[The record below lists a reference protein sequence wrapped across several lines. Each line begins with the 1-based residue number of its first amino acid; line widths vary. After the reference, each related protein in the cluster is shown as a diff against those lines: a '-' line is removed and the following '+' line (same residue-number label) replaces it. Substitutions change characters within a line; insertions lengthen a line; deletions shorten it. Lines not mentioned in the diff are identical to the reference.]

1 MVMNSVFLKFLTSLS
16 ICMILYLF
24 MKQDG
29 IIDYYKEYRYYETLV
44 HEYNELSIQLENLQ
58 KENQMLKHDKSY
70 IEKIAREE
78 YFYIYPD
85 EIIIN
90 LD

>member
-1 MVMNSVFLKFLTSLS
+1 MNNFFLKVLTSLS
-16 ICMILYLF
+16 ICIILYLF

-29 IIDYYKEYRYYETLV
+29 VIDYYKEYRYYETLIN
-44 HEYNELSIQLENLQ
+44 EYNELSIQLENNQ
-58 KENQMLKHDKSY
+58 QENHMLKHDKRY

>member
-1 MVMNSVFLKFLTSLS
+1 
-16 ICMILYLF
+16 

-44 HEYNELSIQLENLQ
+44 HKYNELSIQLENLQ
-58 KENQMLKHDKSY
+58 KENQMLKHDKNY

>member
-1 MVMNSVFLKFLTSLS
+1 MNNFFLKLLMSLS
-16 ICMILYLF
+16 ICLVLYF
-24 MKQDG
+24 CIKQDG
-29 IIDYYKEYRYYETLV
+29 LVDYYKEHMYYKTLINKHDV
-44 HEYNELSIQLENLQ
+44 LSMQLENLQ
-58 KENQMLKHDKSY
+58 RENQLLTNDKRY

>member
-1 MVMNSVFLKFLTSLS
+1 MNNVFLKILTSLS
-16 ICMILYLF
+16 VCIILYLF

-29 IIDYYKEYRYYETLV
+29 VIDYYQEYRYYETLV
-44 HEYNELSIQLENLQ
+44 HEYNELSNQLENLQ
-58 KENQMLKHDKSY
+58 KENQMLKHDKRY

>member
-1 MVMNSVFLKFLTSLS
+1 MNNFFLKFLTSLS
-16 ICMILYLF
+16 ICVVLYLF

-29 IIDYYKEYRYYETLV
+29 VIDYYKEYRYYETLV
-44 HEYNELSIQLENLQ
+44 NEYNELSIQLENLQ
-58 KENQMLKHDKSY
+58 LENKMLKHDKLY

>member
-1 MVMNSVFLKFLTSLS
+1 
-16 ICMILYLF
+16 

-29 IIDYYKEYRYYETLV
+29 WIDYYKEYRYYETLTNK
-44 HEYNELSIQLENLQ
+44 HNELSIQLENIQ
-58 KENQMLKHDKSY
+58 KENQMLKHDKRY

>member
-1 MVMNSVFLKFLTSLS
+1 MNNFFLKVLMSLS
-16 ICMILYLF
+16 ICFVLYF
-24 MKQDG
+24 CMKQDG
-29 IIDYYKEYRYYETLV
+29 LVDYYKEYMYYKTLI
-44 HEYNELSIQLENLQ
+44 HKHDTLSTELENLQ
-58 KENQMLKHDKSY
+58 KENQLLTNDKRY

-85 EIIIN
+85 EIIIT